1 MDKKVKVMSG
11 IATAVIGAGIA
22 TTSVNADEVI
32 ENKIS
37 TPSTEVKVEAP
48 VTAESVATSGD
59 NLNQATLAVKEQTA
73 IVNNVQ
79 ADMNVATEN
88 VTVAKA
94 TVNRSEQLVA
104 DASPATIEK
113 AEQATVVSNAKA
125 EVATAETIQV
135 EKATAVKAQESVVA
149 EKEDSVKIAEVA
161 THNAKASVNSAQ
173 AVLDGTGQTEI
184 VAKAEK
190 AEIALAEAET
200 NVSIAEGKLA
210 QAKESD
216 KTAQMQL
223 SLAETSVRNDLVA
236 VNNTKATLDQA
247 MSKVAESD
255 KIVKAKAESV
265 KKAQT
270 TVDGLASEIANHN
283 TITVPAGYAEALRQ
297 FDRSKVSERD
307 DTKLTEIG
315 KKALALNTYKSNQK
329 DKDTVVGD
337 VSNLTQEQR
346 EDIANFATDLLNQIR
361 KAMGTQAVVANKSAI
376 AFAKEVANTSA
387 KTGVESLNHDTVAIS
402 EGAQKFGLAVVE
414 TGNGYENLS
423 VGYYQVSPQLTID
436 ELKKA
441 IYRTIVDMMYKDGDS
456 LWGHST
462 SLAGIRSEF
471 KNDPNYQIDS
481 KYIGIGFSTNQ
492 YMGLTSGRIHILG
505 VAESRV
511 KDASIFDKTANL
523 AKRDLQAE
531 LAEAKSNLSVEQVEY
546 DQAVAVNKDAEL
558 VKTNAQFDYNKAVQE
573 LERSQANLA
582 ELQDRTEQTPKA
594 LANYK
599 NALTNYDLA
608 NNNNEL
614 AQQALKSLNADVQ
627 TKQQALE
634 KAKANL
640 VVKQNQ
646 LALAKE
652 GLIKEQVILKNLV
665 SALREA
671 EANVKVKQT
680 TLAQAEAKVIELVQ
694 YVEDLKNAPKVLAD
708 AQAKLVEAEKALAEK
723 VNILETEQAKLKT
736 LEAVQKDVSV
746 KHAKIVEA
754 YKVIVKAQE
763 EARKLS
769 EEKKKLE
776 VDKRTKEETLQ
787 NMATVQQMSNEVMA
801 KRASKPQLLYGMNPV
816 AKDDTST
823 EKASFTLNKGQEL
836 PETGDTNNNAVLVGL
851 GSVMALLGLAGIRKK
866 GQK

>member
-22 TTSVNADEVI
+22 TTSVSADEVI
-32 ENKIS
+32 GNKIS

-48 VTAESVATSGD
+48 VTAEAVATSED
-59 NLNQATLAVKEQTA
+59 NLNQATSAVKEQTA

-88 VTVAKA
+88 VAVAKA

-104 DASPATIEK
+104 DASPETIEK
-113 AEQATVVSNAKA
+113 AEQAVADQATVVSNAKA
-125 EVATAETIQV
+125 EVATAKTVQA

-149 EKEDSVKIAEVA
+149 EKEDNVKIAEA
-161 THNAKASVNSAQ
+161 TVDNAKASVDSAQ
-173 AVLDGTGQTEI
+173 AVLDGTGQTET

-190 AEIALAEAET
+190 AEIALAEAEA

-223 SLAETSVRNDLVA
+223 SLAETSVRNDFVA

-283 TITVPAGYAEALRQ
+283 TITVPAGYAEELRK
-297 FDRSKVSERD
+297 FFLTAVSERD
-307 DTKLTEIG
+307 DTVLNNIG
-315 KKALALNTYKSNQK
+315 KSVLATNVYKSNQK
-329 DKDTVVGD
+329 DQNTIVGD
-337 VSNLTQEQR
+337 VANLTQEQR
-346 EDIANFATDLLNQIR
+346 EELANFVADLLNQIR

-402 EGAQKFGLAVVE
+402 EGAQKFGLAIK
-414 TGNGYENLS
+414 TWNDYENLS
-423 VGYYQVSPQLTID
+423 VGYYQVSPQLTMD

-456 LWGHST
+456 LWGHSP
-462 SLAGIRSEF
+462 SLAGIRSERRL
-471 KNDPNYQIDS
+471 NGTDPNYQIDS

-505 VAESRV
+505 VPESYVRETSV
-511 KDASIFDKTANL
+511 FDKTANL

-531 LAEAKSNLSVEQVEY
+531 LVEAKSNLSVKQVEY

-558 VKTNAQFDYNKAVQE
+558 VKTDAQFDYNKAVQE

-582 ELQDRTEQTPKA
+582 ELQARTEQTPKA
-594 LANYK
+594 LADYK

-634 KAKANL
+634 KAKDNL

-652 GLIKEQVILKNLV
+652 GLAKEQVILKNLV

-708 AQAKLVEAEKALAEK
+708 AQAKLVEAERALAEK

-801 KRASKPQLLYGMNPV
+801 KRASKHQLLYGMNPM

-823 EKASFTLNKGQEL
+823 EKASFYAYDRL
-836 PETGDTNNNAVLVGL
+836 
-851 GSVMALLGLAGIRKK
+851 SV
-866 GQK
+866 